1 MGGNEKREESPGWLH
16 IQAFELTRRG
26 FVIVP
31 PGDWNCAGPITRL
44 SNVNFH
50 LRSGAQIWFS
60 PNPADYTKHGPY
72 DFGPD
77 GKLVRMRWQGTT
89 VTIFRQ

>member
-1 MGGNEKREESPGWLH
+1 MGGNEKREEGPGWLH

-60 PNPADYTKHGPY
+60 PNPADYTKYGPY
-72 DFGPD
+72 DPTASSCVCAG
-77 GKLVRMRWQGTT
+77 GATT
-89 VTIFRQ
+89 ATIFRQ